1 MKNDIAANV
10 LSGNGFKAIR
20 IKEMVM
26 EWKVRLISY
35 YSKCTKFSR
44 KRGNDRDLKWHLCSK
59 GKMLKRLEKGIEMA
73 SNKSQLGHERIQK
86 IIHVSLF
93 SNVLYMVNKRNSLFN
108 NYGLTWSRWCG
119 WRRYSLPV
127 CPIQIRQP
135 SNLIFAIYIYPH
147 AHKRN
152 EKIHSI
158 MREKWEKERKEIIFL
173 L

>member
-1 MKNDIAANV
+1 MKGETHIILFQVHKILMKKRKWQGFEMPSMFKRKNV
-10 LSGNGFKAIR
+10 EKIREGN
-20 IKEMVM
+20 
-26 EWKVRLISY
+26 W
-35 YSKCTKFSR
+35 
-44 KRGNDRDLKWHLCSK
+44 
-59 GKMLKRLEKGIEMA
+59 
-73 SNKSQLGHERIQK
+73 KSQLGHERIQK
-86 IIHVSLF
+86 IIHSLF

-135 SNLIFAIYIYPH
+135 SNLIFAIYIYIYPH

>member
-1 MKNDIAANV
+1 
-10 LSGNGFKAIR
+10 
-20 IKEMVM
+20 MVM

-44 KRGNDRDLKWHLCSK
+44 KRGNDRDLKCHLCSK

-135 SNLIFAIYIYPH
+135 SNLIFAIYIYIYPH
-147 AHKRN
+147 AH
-152 EKIHSI
+152 
-158 MREKWEKERKEIIFL
+158 EKWEDPFYNEREMRKRKEGNNFFTLAWVYTIKG
-173 L
+173 

>member
-1 MKNDIAANV
+1 MKGETHIILFQVHKILMKKRKWQGFEMPSMFKRKNV
-10 LSGNGFKAIR
+10 EKIREGN
-20 IKEMVM
+20 
-26 EWKVRLISY
+26 W
-35 YSKCTKFSR
+35 
-44 KRGNDRDLKWHLCSK
+44 
-59 GKMLKRLEKGIEMA
+59 
-73 SNKSQLGHERIQK
+73 KSQLGHERIQK
-86 IIHVSLF
+86 IIHSLF